1 VPRAAI
7 PRRPRTPP
15 SEHLSSRR
23 ASRRILAPV
32 SAAPPDIDQSMA
44 AADRGD
50 YEAAIEL
57 AKRVLKE
64 DPLNAAAHYVRGVS
78 ELASGDPEVAIQS
91 LRRALYVEASF
102 ALAAF
107 QLARAH
113 DLQGDEKA
121 ARRAYAQTLR
131 ALARD
136 EDRSRLL
143 LEQGDVGEIA
153 AACRARLA
161 AIG

>member
-1 VPRAAI
+1 MP
-7 PRRPRTPP
+7 
-15 SEHLSSRR
+15 
-23 ASRRILAPV
+23 APV
-32 SAAPPDIDQSMA
+32 SAATPDIDQAMV

-50 YEAAIEL
+50 YETAIEL
-57 AKRVLKE
+57 ARGVLKE
-64 DPLNAAAHYVRGVS
+64 DPLNAAAHYIRGVS
-78 ELASGDPEVAIQS
+78 ELAKGDPEVAVES

-131 ALARD
+131 ALAGDD
-136 EDRSRLL
+136 ERSHLL